1 MNLIPR
7 KFYLDDFFDDF
18 FPEKTISNMN
28 MKCDIYEKDN
38 KYHIVMDIPGFD
50 KEDINIESDNDY
62 LTISA
67 SKESAKEEEDKNY
80 IRRERSYGSYQRKFY
95 VGDADVENI
104 KAEFK
109 NGTLKLVIP
118 KKEIIDSKKKIEI
131 E

>member
-18 FPEKTISNMN
+18 FPEKTVSNL
-28 MKCDIYEKDN
+28 KCDIYEKDD
-38 KYHIVMDIPGFD
+38 KYHIVMDVPGFD
-50 KEDINIESDNDY
+50 KEDINIECDDDY

-67 SKESAKEEEDKNY
+67 SKEDSQEENDKNY
-80 IRRERSYGSYQRKFY
+80 IRKERTYGEYQRKFY
-95 VGDADVENI
+95 IGDADKDSI

-109 NGTLKLVIP
+109 NGTLKLKIA
-118 KKEIIDSKKKIEI
+118 KKEQINNKKTIEI